1 MGGMAEPA
9 TDSEI
14 RAALAG
20 LPGWERDGDMIR
32 KEYER
37 ESFPDAVAFVVRV
50 GFLAE
55 QVDHHPDIDVRWRKV
70 ALALSTHSAGGLTVK
85 DFELARRIEALA

>member
-1 MGGMAEPA
+1 MAEPA

>member
-1 MGGMAEPA
+1 MAEPA

-20 LPGWERDGDMIR
+20 LPGWERDGDTIR

-37 ESFPDAVAFVVRV
+37 ESFPDAVTFVVRV

>member
-1 MGGMAEPA
+1 MAEPA

-20 LPGWERDGDMIR
+20 LPGWERDGDTIR

-37 ESFPDAVAFVVRV
+37 ESFPDAVTFVVRV

-85 DFELARRIEALA
+85 DFELARRIKALA